1 MNLWSFA
8 LLLPTKVVF
17 LHGILTHMRHNF
29 RFLIT
34 FTLFITCFTTIANAQ
49 NLGVYPT
56 TLDFRLAGGQ
66 SEAQVI
72 NLSNGS
78 ANKVQFRIYLNDW
91 VRDSTGGHIY
101 YEPATIERSCARWL
115 TIDKN
120 FIELQ
125 PGESTQLTVQMLVP
139 STPEASSEMKWAML
153 FIETVEENVS
163 KNDKNAQATVKN
175 LIRVGV
181 HVYQTPPNATEKG
194 IKVLDLRA
202 NKEIANTYD
211 LYCKNTGDVMIE
223 CKAYLELAAAN
234 GEQTKLDF
242 IEFPMFPGQVRIVT
256 FELPK
261 NLPAG
266 KYNALGILD
275 GGEDLSLEAIEST
288 VEVKPTAAAE
298 NSK

>member
-1 MNLWSFA
+1 MN
-8 LLLPTKVVF
+8 
-17 LHGILTHMRHNF
+17 RNF
-29 RFLIT
+29 HFSIIT
-34 FTLFITCFTTIANAQ
+34 FLLFSFFGSFVQAQ

-78 ANKVQFRIYLNDW
+78 PNKVQFRLYLNDW
-91 VRDSTGGHIY
+91 IRDSTGGHIY
-101 YEPATIERSCARWL
+101 YEPASTSRSCARWV
-115 TIDKN
+115 TIERN

-139 STPEASSEMKWAML
+139 PTPEATEAMKWSML

-163 KNDKNAQATVKN
+163 RNDKAAQATVKN

-181 HVYQTPPNATEKG
+181 HIYQTPPNATEKS
-194 IKVLDLRA
+194 IKVLDLKP
-202 NKEIANTYD
+202 NPEIANAYD
-211 LYCKNTGDVMIE
+211 LYCKNTGEVMIE
-223 CKAYLELAAAN
+223 CKAHLELAAAN

-242 IEFPMFPGQVRIVT
+242 IEFPMFPDQVRVVT

-261 NLPAG
+261 NLAEG
-266 KYNALGILD
+266 KYSALGILD
-275 GGEDLSLEAIEST
+275 AGEDLSLEAIESNI
-288 VEVKPTAAAE
+288 EVKPVPVE
-298 NSK
+298 SK

>member
-1 MNLWSFA
+1 M
-8 LLLPTKVVF
+8 
-17 LHGILTHMRHNF
+17 HGILTHMKRNF
-29 RFLIT
+29 HFSAILLLLT
-34 FTLFITCFTTIANAQ
+34 VWFAASVNAQ

-56 TLDFRLAGGQ
+56 TLDFRLTSGQ
-66 SEAQVI
+66 SEAQII

-91 VRDSTGGHIY
+91 VRDSAGGHIY
-101 YEPATIERSCARWL
+101 YEPASIERSCARWL

-139 STPEASSEMKWAML
+139 SSPDAATEMKWAML
-153 FIETVEENVS
+153 FIETVEENTS
-163 KNDKNAQATVKN
+163 RNDKNAQATVKN

-194 IKVLDLRA
+194 IKVLDLKP
-202 NKEIANTYD
+202 NPEIANTYD

-223 CKAYLELAAAN
+223 CKAYLELAAAT

-242 IEFPMFPGQVRIVT
+242 IEFPMFPDQVRVVT

-261 NLPAG
+261 NLPVG

-275 GGEDLSLEAIEST
+275 AGEDLSLEAVEST
-288 VEVKPTAAAE
+288 IEIKPMVDNTD
-298 NSK
+298 KQ

>member
-1 MNLWSFA
+1 M
-8 LLLPTKVVF
+8 
-17 LHGILTHMRHNF
+17 HGILTHMRHNF
-29 RFLIT
+29 RFLAIFT
-34 FTLFITCFTTIANAQ
+34 FFISYFFTVADAQ

-56 TLDFRLAGGQ
+56 TLDFRLTGGQ

-101 YEPATIERSCARWL
+101 YEPATIDRSCARWL

-139 STPEASSEMKWAML
+139 STPDASSEMKWAML

-223 CKAYLELAAAN
+223 CKAHLELAAAN

-261 NLPAG
+261 NLPIG

-275 GGEDLSLEAIEST
+275 GGEDLSLEAVEST
-288 VEVKPTAAAE
+288 VEVKAIEAAE

>member
-1 MNLWSFA
+1 M
-8 LLLPTKVVF
+8 
-17 LHGILTHMRHNF
+17 HGILTHMIRNLHF
-29 RFLIT
+29 SAFLLLLT
-34 FTLFITCFTTIANAQ
+34 VLFATSANAQ

-56 TLDFRLAGGQ
+56 TLDFRLSSGQ

-78 ANKVQFRIYLNDW
+78 GSKVQFRIYLNDW
-91 VRDSTGGHIY
+91 VRDSSGGHIY
-101 YEPATIERSCARWL
+101 YEPASIPRSCARWL

-139 STPEASSEMKWAML
+139 ATADASTEMKWAML
-153 FIETVEENVS
+153 FIETVEENTS
-163 KNDKNAQATVKN
+163 RNDKNAQATVKN

-194 IKVLDLRA
+194 IKVLDLKP
-202 NKEIANTYD
+202 NPEIANTYD

-223 CKAYLELAAAN
+223 CKAYLELASAS

-242 IEFPMFPGQVRIVT
+242 IEFPMFPEQVRVVT

-261 NLPAG
+261 NLPVG

-275 GGEDLSLEAIEST
+275 GGEDLSLEAVEST
-288 VEVKPTAAAE
+288 VEVKPIADETD
-298 NSK
+298 K

>member
-1 MNLWSFA
+1 M
-8 LLLPTKVVF
+8 
-17 LHGILTHMRHNF
+17 HGILTHMRHNF
-29 RFLIT
+29 LFLAI
-34 FTLFITCFTTIANAQ
+34 LSFIIQSFATTVNAQ

-56 TLDFRLAGGQ
+56 TLDFRLASGQ

-78 ANKVQFRIYLNDW
+78 GNKVQFRIYLNDW

-101 YEPATIERSCARWL
+101 YEPASIPRSCARWL
-115 TIDKN
+115 SIDKN

-139 STPEASSEMKWAML
+139 STPDASEEMKWSML

-163 KNDKNAQATVKN
+163 RNDKNAQATVKN

-181 HVYQTPPNATEKG
+181 HIYQTPPNAMEKS
-194 IKVLDLRA
+194 IKVLDLKPNR
-202 NKEIANTYD
+202 EIANAYD
-211 LYCKNTGDVMIE
+211 LYCKNTGEVMIE
-223 CKAYLELAAAN
+223 CKAHLELAAAN

-242 IEFPMFPGQVRIVT
+242 IEFPMFPDQVRLVT

-261 NLPAG
+261 NLPEG
-266 KYNALGILD
+266 KYNVLGILD
-275 GGEDLSLEAIEST
+275 AGEDLSLEAIEST
-288 VEVKPTAAAE
+288 VEVKPVAADAG
-298 NSK
+298 K

>member
-1 MNLWSFA
+1 MKRNPHF
-8 LLLPTKVVF
+8 
-17 LHGILTHMRHNF
+17 
-29 RFLIT
+29 
-34 FTLFITCFTTIANAQ
+34 LFIILLAFACFTNIATAQ

-56 TLDFRLAGGQ
+56 TLDFRLAAGQ

-78 ANKVQFRIYLNDW
+78 GSKVQFRLYLNDW

-101 YEPATIERSCARWL
+101 YDPASIPRSCARWL

-139 STPEASSEMKWAML
+139 STPEAAEQMKWAML

-163 KNDKNAQATVKN
+163 RNDKNAQATVKN

-181 HVYQTPPNATEKG
+181 HIYQTPPNAMEKS
-194 IKVLDLRA
+194 IKVLDLKP
-202 NKEIANTYD
+202 NPEIANAYD
-211 LYCKNTGDVMIE
+211 LVCKNTGEVMIE
-223 CKAYLELAAAN
+223 CKAHLELAAAN

-242 IEFPMFPGQVRIVT
+242 IEFPMFPEQVRLVT

-261 NLPAG
+261 NLPVG
-266 KYNALGILD
+266 KYNTLGILD
-275 GGEDLSLEAIEST
+275 AGEDLSLEAIEST
-288 VEVKPTAAAE
+288 VEVKAISTE
-298 NSK
+298 TGN

>member
-1 MNLWSFA
+1 MHRILTNMKRNPHFLF
-8 LLLPTKVVF
+8 LLL
-17 LHGILTHMRHNF
+17 LA
-29 RFLIT
+29 
-34 FTLFITCFTTIANAQ
+34 ITCYSTITTAQ

-56 TLDFRLAGGQ
+56 TLDFRLASGQ
-66 SEAQVI
+66 SEAQAI

-78 ANKVQFRIYLNDW
+78 GNKVQFRLYLNDW

-101 YEPATIERSCARWL
+101 YEPASIPRSCARWL

-139 STPEASSEMKWAML
+139 STPEAADEMKWAML

-163 KNDKNAQATVKN
+163 RNDKNAQATVKN

-181 HVYQTPPNATEKG
+181 HIYQTPPNAIEKS
-194 IKVLDLRA
+194 IKVLDLKP
-202 NKEIANTYD
+202 NPEIANAYD
-211 LYCKNTGDVMIE
+211 LVCKNTGDVMIE
-223 CKAYLELAAAN
+223 CKAHLELAAAN

-242 IEFPMFPGQVRIVT
+242 IEFPMFPEQVRLVT

-261 NLPAG
+261 NLPTG
-266 KYNALGILD
+266 KYNTLGILD
-275 GGEDLSLEAIEST
+275 AGEDLSLEAIEST
-288 VEVKPTAAAE
+288 VEVKAISTE
-298 NSK
+298 TGK

>member
-1 MNLWSFA
+1 
-8 LLLPTKVVF
+8 
-17 LHGILTHMRHNF
+17 MRLNF
-29 RFLIT
+29 HFLIT
-34 FTLFITCFTTIANAQ
+34 TFLFLTVFTPLAKAQ

-56 TLDFRLAGGQ
+56 TLDFRLSGGQ

-78 ANKVQFRIYLNDW
+78 ASKVQFRIYLNDW

-101 YEPATIERSCARWL
+101 FEPASLGRSCAKWM

-120 FIELQ
+120 FVELQ
-125 PGESTQLTVQMLVP
+125 PGESTQLTAQMLVP
-139 STPEASSEMKWAML
+139 STPEATAEMKWAML

-163 KNDKNAQATVKN
+163 RNDKNAQATVKN

-181 HVYQTPPNATEKG
+181 HVYQTPPNVTEKG
-194 IKVLDLRA
+194 IKVLDLKP
-202 NKEIANTYD
+202 NPEIANAYD
-211 LYCKNTGDVMIE
+211 LVCKNTGDVMIE
-223 CKAYLELAAAN
+223 CKAHLELAAAN

-242 IEFPMFPGQVRIVT
+242 IEFPMFPEQVRLVT

-261 NLPAG
+261 NLPEG
-266 KYNALGILD
+266 KYSALGILD
-275 GGEDLSLEAIEST
+275 AGEDLSLEAIESNI
-288 VEVKPTAAAE
+288 EVKPMPKE

>member
-1 MNLWSFA
+1 MVICFVIANKNSFFA
-8 LLLPTKVVF
+8 WYTYSY
-17 LHGILTHMRHNF
+17 MRHNF
-29 RFLIT
+29 LFLAI
-34 FTLFITCFTTIANAQ
+34 LSFIMQSFATNVSAQ

-56 TLDFRLAGGQ
+56 TLDFRLASGQ

-78 ANKVQFRIYLNDW
+78 GNKVQFRIYLNDW

-101 YEPATIERSCARWL
+101 YEPASIPRSCARWL
-115 TIDKN
+115 SIDKN

-139 STPEASSEMKWAML
+139 STPEASEDMKWSML

-163 KNDKNAQATVKN
+163 RNDKNAQATVKN

-181 HVYQTPPNATEKG
+181 HIYQTPPNAMEKS
-194 IKVLDLRA
+194 IKVLDLKPNR
-202 NKEIANTYD
+202 EIANAYD
-211 LYCKNTGDVMIE
+211 LYCKNTGEVMIE
-223 CKAYLELAAAN
+223 CKAHLELAAAN

-242 IEFPMFPGQVRIVT
+242 IEFPMFPEQVRLVT

-261 NLPAG
+261 NLAVG
-266 KYNALGILD
+266 KYNVLGILD
-275 GGEDLSLEAIEST
+275 AGEDLSLEAIEST
-288 VEVKPTAAAE
+288 VEVKPVPAE
-298 NSK
+298 ANK

>member
-1 MNLWSFA
+1 M
-8 LLLPTKVVF
+8 
-17 LHGILTHMRHNF
+17 HGILTHMKRNF
-29 RFLIT
+29 HFSAILLLLT
-34 FTLFITCFTTIANAQ
+34 VWFAASVNAQ

-56 TLDFRLAGGQ
+56 TLDFRLTSGQ
-66 SEAQVI
+66 SEAQII

-91 VRDSTGGHIY
+91 VRDSAGGHIY
-101 YEPATIERSCARWL
+101 YEPASIERSCARWL

-139 STPEASSEMKWAML
+139 SSPDAATEMKWAML
-153 FIETVEENVS
+153 FIETVEENTS
-163 KNDKNAQATVKN
+163 RNDKNAQATVKN

-194 IKVLDLRA
+194 IKVLDLKP
-202 NKEIANTYD
+202 NPEIANTYD

-223 CKAYLELAAAN
+223 CKAYLELAAAT

-242 IEFPMFPGQVRIVT
+242 IEFPMFPDQVRVVT

-261 NLPAG
+261 NLPVG

-275 GGEDLSLEAIEST
+275 AGEDLSLEAVEST
-288 VEVKPTAAAE
+288 IEIKPVVDNTD
-298 NSK
+298 KQ